1 MMEKKEEL
9 RLEVSVKW
17 FDQWDFNWSC
27 SETTWKQVAEKLN
40 RPIVKGVAIG
50 TGIAIGVGVS
60 VYGFVQIDK
69 ALNPALRSNQIEA
82 PAPKR

>member
-1 MMEKKEEL
+1 MEKEEL
-9 RLEVSVKW
+9 RLEISVKW
-17 FDQWDFNWSC
+17 FDQWNLNWSC
-27 SETTWKQVAEKLN
+27 SETTWKQVVEKLN

-69 ALNPALRSNQIEA
+69 ALNPEPRSTPIEA

>member
-1 MMEKKEEL
+1 MQKEEEL

-27 SETTWKQVAEKLN
+27 SEATWKQVAEKLN
-40 RPIVKGVAIG
+40 RPMVKGVAIG
-50 TGIAIGVGVS
+50 TGIAIGIGAS

-69 ALNPALRSNQIEA
+69 VLNSAARSTPIEA